1 MAAAFFCAAVLTSFA
16 ALLAVPSAN
25 AAFRALSVSSP
36 LAMGFVKFVF
46 LATTGEILAAR
57 IGAGLWRVPE
67 NAAAKAVVWGVIGA
81 ALALLL
87 KVYAGGVA
95 LLFNGGAPLLIA
107 FATSLAMNTT
117 FAPVM
122 MTFHKMTDTWL
133 ALKAEGADTSLAA
146 VIGAVDWYG
155 FISFTVMKTIPFFWL
170 PAHTV
175 TFMLPPEYQT
185 SMAAALSIVLG
196 IILSL
201 NKGADRLREE
211 M

>member
-1 MAAAFFCAAVLTSFA
+1 MV
-16 ALLAVPSAN
+16 
-25 AAFRALSVSSP
+25 
-36 LAMGFVKFVF
+36 
-46 LATTGEILAAR
+46 
-57 IGAGLWRVPE
+57 
-67 NAAAKAVVWGVIGA
+67 GVES
-81 ALALLL
+81 
-87 KVYAGGVA
+87 GG
-95 LLFNGGAPLLIA
+95 GGHI
-107 FATSLAMNTT
+107 
-117 FAPVM
+117 
-122 MTFHKMTDTWL
+122 
-133 ALKAEGADTSLAA
+133 AA